1 MTTPLPSRPET
12 ADHRSEPAFTAPVP
26 RPAVAGAA
34 APGTAASGGISAA
47 GGPPG
52 SRRGLLGRYASLPRL
67 AGPGFIPLGLFARV
81 PLAMLTVGVLTLVT
95 SVSHSYAIGGLAAG
109 AVGIGSAAGAPV
121 LGFLADKFGQRHVLL
136 SAAVLNALTLAAV
149 VVLTY
154 RADGFASPAVAMV
167 LGAALLSGATSPQVG
182 PLARVRW
189 MSLSVR
195 LPAGQ
200 RDAAVETA
208 LSYESTAD
216 ELTFAL
222 GPALV
227 GILASL
233 VAPWLPLVLAAVMTL
248 LLVSLF
254 AVHPTEATVL
264 RHRKAEPGPGAET
277 AEPVSLRRLAV
288 PVLGMVCM
296 GTFFGGAQT
305 GLIAFTGSFSASELA
320 GLLYAVMGLSSA
332 VAALSVAYWP
342 ARFSH
347 PRRWVTVA
355 ALMTVLSPLLLL
367 PASVPA
373 MIAVLLVLGIPV
385 GPAMVTIFSV
395 GGLLAPRRW
404 LGTIMTALASGIVA
418 GSALGSALAGSVAQS
433 SGYAAAFLVSLAAAA
448 GLFILGII
456 AAMMM
461 RGRTVAAGVVK
472 TEPERLNE
480 P

>member
-1 MTTPLPSRPET
+1 
-12 ADHRSEPAFTAPVP
+12 
-26 RPAVAGAA
+26 
-34 APGTAASGGISAA
+34 
-47 GGPPG
+47 
-52 SRRGLLGRYASLPRL
+52 
-67 AGPGFIPLGLFARV
+67 
-81 PLAMLTVGVLTLVT
+81 
-95 SVSHSYAIGGLAAG
+95 
-109 AVGIGSAAGAPV
+109 
-121 LGFLADKFGQRHVLL
+121 
-136 SAAVLNALTLAAV
+136 
-149 VVLTY
+149 
-154 RADGFASPAVAMV
+154 
-167 LGAALLSGATSPQVG
+167 G

-264 RHRKAEPGPGAET
+264 RHRKAEPGQGAET

-288 PVLGMVCM
+288 PVFGMVCM

-472 TEPERLNE
+472 IEPERLNE